1 MIRDYSLLLRALS
14 VALGVAY
21 LLALPASPYA
31 ASPAIKG
38 LSIALLAALPW
49 VSRPIAGRGLL
60 SAALAASSVGDVL
73 LDIDPERLFVA
84 GLCAFLAAHVV
95 YTVLFVR
102 NAGTPR
108 RVLLA
113 AVLICA
119 AAVSFWIV
127 PSTGALKIPVA
138 IYICAIVAMTI
149 SALRSRF
156 GGRVPAGALLFL
168 ASDSLL
174 AIAKFRTQI
183 PARDYLVWGTY
194 YAAQYLIATGVL
206 D

>member
-49 VSRPIAGRGLL
+49 VSRPIAGRGPL
-60 SAALAASSVGDVL
+60 SAALAVSSVGDVL
-73 LDIDPERLFVA
+73 LDVDPERLFVA
-84 GLCAFLAAHVV
+84 GLCAFLTAHIV
-95 YTVLFVR
+95 YTVLFAR
-102 NAGTPR
+102 CASTPR
-108 RVLLA
+108 RLLLA
-113 AVLICA
+113 AVLIYA
-119 AAVSFWIV
+119 VAVSLWIV
-127 PSTGALKIPVA
+127 PSTGTLKIPVA
-138 IYICAIVAMTI
+138 IYICAIVAMTV

-156 GGRVPAGALLFL
+156 GWRVAAGALLFL

-174 AIAKFRTQI
+174 AIAKFKTQFL
-183 PARDYLVWGTY
+183 ARDYLVWATY